1 MSARDVTSPP
11 LAEAQN
17 LDNDAHQAVDSVVL
31 GAREPL
37 TSDESPQSP
46 GQVRAIQEEATSD
59 PKPRLLR
66 TPSRPIDRLVTTSA
80 VAAAL
85 AELEGDRPKRR
96 KVESH
101 SVTLP
106 DAAPRPVNEAD
117 TPSKGHRFSASALEG
132 ASFQHHVH
140 GTEPVN
146 LQGTTPTLESATDKL
161 DVVKIAQLKR
171 STNTQ
176 LASIRDRL
184 KGAGGGSIATKQ
196 APRTVASTTLVFKR
210 ASSSSGGPS
219 FLAVAKAVAGT
230 TAKGSAADITKERA
244 QQGQHYEEMMARF
257 QLRRLEHSD
266 LGKGMSAEAP
276 AVMRRANTRVTPFDS
291 DLSRRYSLDDLTVF
305 SRPRSN
311 DNIQQESSVDVDASV
326 LSPRS
331 HTSPRSDPIEGSPR
345 EAGVPP
351 LSSRFALTSS
361 SMAMT
366 ATATASTS
374 SAHFA
379 PSTVGMSTESFTT
392 AAKNMVLLP
401 LPIFD
406 PTHDSQQA
414 PVLAQMQSFS
424 RLHSTTRHDSGLSV
438 VDLKVPTARVGSS
451 RPRPLSYS
459 KQQLRRLLA
468 RLRTPL
474 SPFSWTARVRTCILL
489 LAFCIHALGFPYN
502 IAFHLRGRA
511 WFFSVD
517 AATELLFFAD
527 FLLAFN
533 TSFVNKRGVLVAS
546 RRHIVWNF
554 LTGSCVPQL
563 LGALPV
569 VTTLI
574 MVGSDA
580 GSSAPVDAEES
591 DAYQR
596 FTLVILESVLRSHRV
611 VHMLRL
617 FREVGQVREARTD
630 RSIWGW
636 LLYSRYSHLL
646 RIVWIVGAVM
656 LIAHYVACCWRMLH
670 IASAT
675 QTTSSLSTAC
685 GGSIGESGE
694 LKVYAECFYEAMQML
709 QGQSLTTHS
718 TDENIFASFVNLLGS
733 IVLAVIFGHVAMLV
747 ANFNAN
753 STAYQRKME
762 SVFAGMTKMQLP
774 PSLRERIHQYYAHLW
789 QEYEALDGA
798 PLARFAKELSHNL
811 TLEVVLFK
819 YMELAMHVPFWEN
832 CSPDFQKT
840 LVLSLDTR
848 VYLPDDF
855 LVRRGEVGDEFY
867 MINRG
872 VCELVGSNDTLE
884 HATEPLSRRR
894 GHVSEHSDPPADSS
908 MLYMTCFN
916 GTHDLGPGKNSTSN
930 TTVSGVTKTL
940 TRGQAFGEMA
950 LLMNYQRTAN
960 VRAVTHMEMCVLSRS
975 AFQAILTRYPAD
987 RKHVLSQILIT
998 TLENNERFGVP
1009 CPLTAMVH
1017 SVFDAYVNVTDG
1029 EQRITPRQAARLIAS
1044 AVNPAVEDD
1053 SIKLAL
1059 GARLKEQLAAVR
1071 DQELG
1076 VMSISGAKSSRQA
1089 TETTRLTTPA
1099 ASTACPLDSP
1109 PTSQSS
1115 SRAESRKHSRSRDPS
1130 STCCCGCH
1138 GNDSPTTCGD
1148 GIARMPPVGPDSE
1161 MEMKLL
1167 QVEMVQTQA
1176 LTLIQEL
1183 QRGIQESLHPRSE
1196 SPPNALRSTT
1206 QQSNLDTATA
1216 AALATEMALRLQPQH
1231 RGSVTRVT
1239 GSSLSG
1245 TERRGSFV
1253 RASSVPI
1260 FSNQDMVGL
1269 NAKPTASPRSSFAGV
1284 AKNAI
1289 ATEDSSKSSST
1300 TVRTL
1305 HPPPQR
1311 ATTTRLLK
1319 ISDGGRP
1326 LRALVGSSAHSRAR
1340 RADSGSN
1347 RFIQRMTSQLA
1358 SLTSTNLTTQASPT
1372 WYADRLFQPRRER
1385 EPTTRESQADGSSF
1399 REDQGT
1405 SSVSEQR
1412 YH

>member
-1 MSARDVTSPP
+1 MSARDAASPP
-11 LAEAQN
+11 IAEAEN
-17 LDNDAHQAVDSVVL
+17 LDNDTHQAVDSAVL
-31 GAREPL
+31 GAREPP
-37 TSDESPQSP
+37 TSNESPQSP
-46 GQVRAIQEEATSD
+46 GQVQAIQEETTRD
-59 PKPRLLR
+59 PKPRLIR

-85 AELEGDRPKRR
+85 AEVLEGDRSKRR

-106 DAAPRPVNEAD
+106 DAAPRPANEAD
-117 TPSKGHRFSASALEG
+117 LPSKGHRFSASALEG
-132 ASFQHHVH
+132 ASFKHHVH
-140 GTEPVN
+140 GTETAN
-146 LQGTTPTLESATDKL
+146 LQGTAPTLESTIDKL
-161 DVVKIAQLKR
+161 DIVKIAQQKR

-176 LASIRDRL
+176 LTSIREL
-184 KGAGGGSIATKQ
+184 KAAGGGSIATKQ
-196 APRTVASTTLVFKR
+196 APRAGASTTLVFKR
-210 ASSSSGGPS
+210 TSSTSGVPS
-219 FLAVAKAVAGT
+219 FLAVAKAVAST
-230 TAKGSAADITKERA
+230 TAKGSAAGATKERA
-244 QQGQHYEEMMARF
+244 QQGQHYEQMMARF

-276 AVMRRANTRVTPFDS
+276 AVMRRTNARVTPFDS

-311 DNIQQESSVDVDASV
+311 DDILQESSVDVDAS
-326 LSPRS
+326 
-331 HTSPRSDPIEGSPR
+331 
-345 EAGVPP
+345 
-351 LSSRFALTSS
+351 
-361 SMAMT
+361 
-366 ATATASTS
+366 
-374 SAHFA
+374 SA
-379 PSTVGMSTESFTT
+379 
-392 AAKNMVLLP
+392 
-401 LPIFD
+401 
-406 PTHDSQQA
+406 
-414 PVLAQMQSFS
+414 
-424 RLHSTTRHDSGLSV
+424 TRHDSGLSV
-438 VDLKVPTARVGSS
+438 VDLLKMPTAPVGSS
-451 RPRPLSYS
+451 RPRPLPYS

-474 SPFSWTARVRTCILL
+474 SPFSWAARVRTCILL

-569 VTTLI
+569 ITTLI

-580 GSSAPVDAEES
+580 GSSAPVDVEKF
-591 DAYQR
+591 DASQR
-596 FTLVILESVLRSHRV
+596 FTFVLLESVLRSHRT

-670 IASAT
+670 IVSITDTA
-675 QTTSSLSTAC
+675 SSLSAAC

-709 QGQSLTTHS
+709 QGQSLATHS
-718 TDENIFASFVNLLGS
+718 TDENVFASFVNLLGS

-894 GHVSEHSDPPADSS
+894 GHVSEHGEPPADSS
-908 MLYMTCFN
+908 MLYTTCFN

-930 TTVSGVTKTL
+930 ATVGGATKTL

-960 VRAVTHMEMCVLSRS
+960 VRAVTYMEMCVLSRS
-975 AFQAILTRYPAD
+975 AFQVILTRYPAD
-987 RKHVLSQILIT
+987 RKHVISQILIT

-1017 SVFDAYVNVTDG
+1017 SVFDATDG
-1029 EQRITPRQAARLIAS
+1029 EQRITPRQAAKLIAS
-1044 AVNPAVEDD
+1044 AVNPVVEDD

-1059 GARLKEQLAAVR
+1059 GARLKEQLTVVR

-1076 VMSISGAKSSRQA
+1076 VTSISGAKSPRQA
-1089 TETTRLTTPA
+1089 TETTRAATPV

-1109 PTSQSS
+1109 PTNQSS
-1115 SRAESRKHSRSRDPS
+1115 SRAESRKRSRSGDPP

-1138 GNDSPTTCGD
+1138 GNDSPTACGD
-1148 GIARMPPVGPDSE
+1148 DVRMPPVNPDSE
-1161 MEMKLL
+1161 MEVKLL
-1167 QVEMVQTQA
+1167 QVEVVQTQA
-1176 LTLIQEL
+1176 LTLIGEL

-1196 SPPNALRSTT
+1196 CPSNALRSTT
-1206 QQSNLDTATA
+1206 QQSNLDTAAT

-1239 GSSLSG
+1239 GSSLNG
-1245 TERRGSFV
+1245 TERRASFV
-1253 RASSVPI
+1253 RAASMPV
-1260 FSNQDMVGL
+1260 FSNQDLVDL
-1269 NAKPTASPRSSFAGV
+1269 SAKPIASPRNPLAGV
-1284 AKNAI
+1284 AEKVI
-1289 ATEDSSKSSST
+1289 ATEDSSKASNTSAT
-1300 TVRTL
+1300 T
-1305 HPPPQR
+1305 PQPLPQQ

-1319 ISDGGRP
+1319 TSDGGRP

-1358 SLTSTNLTTQASPT
+1358 SLTSTNSTTQASPT
-1372 WYADRLFQPRRER
+1372 CYADRLFQPRRER
-1385 EPTTRESQADGSSF
+1385 EPAARGSQADVSSF

-1405 SSVSEQR
+1405 SSVSDQR